1 MKTMRLLPAGALL
14 ASMML
19 LTGCGAFNGWFGG
32 GDEEP
37 LPGERIAVL
46 IGDSGLEVNAEAA
59 AEPVSISPPI
69 RNTEWPQPGGD
80 AAHSLR
86 HLSLDTPLRQA
97 WSASVGEG
105 SRDNRRLLAQP
116 VSADG
121 RVFAMDARRRVS
133 AFDLASG
140 RRLWSRDLGQDR
152 SSREEYFGG
161 GVSTGDGRVYVTTG
175 YGGLYALGAADGQIQ
190 WQTDLG
196 APLRSGPTF
205 ANGRVFASTTE
216 NVLVAVDAENGDE
229 LWTHYGLAEI
239 ASLLGGASP
248 AATESTVVGAF
259 SSGEVVALLADNGQ
273 VLWEDSLAGVR
284 RLEQTA
290 NIAQVRGH
298 PVIDEGLV
306 VAISNSNLM
315 LAIDQRTGMP
325 RWEAAVG
332 GTQTPWVAGNTI
344 YVVTQ
349 DAQLVALSRENG
361 SIRWVSPLQ
370 RYRDQEDREGPVVW
384 AGPVLAGGQLILANS
399 LGQLVLASPEDGSIL
414 HSQSI
419 TGPVLI
425 QPAVVDG
432 TLLLIT
438 DGGQLLALR

>member
-1 MKTMRLLPAGALL
+1 MRLLSAGVLL
-14 ASMML
+14 ASMTL
-19 LTGCGAFNGWFGG
+19 LAGCGTVGGWFGG
-32 GDEEP
+32 SDDPP
-37 LPGERIAVL
+37 LPGERIPVL
-46 IGDSGLEVNAEAA
+46 IGESSLEPDPEAA
-59 AEPVSISPPI
+59 AQPVNLPPPL
-69 RNTEWPQPGGD
+69 RNSDWPQPGGD

-86 HLSLDTPLRQA
+86 HLALGSSLGLA

-121 RVFAMDARRRVS
+121 KVFTMDARRRVS
-133 AFDLASG
+133 AFDLSSG
-140 RRLWSRDLGQDR
+140 RRLWTRDLGQDR

-161 GVSTGDGRVYVTTG
+161 GVATGAGQVYVTTG
-175 YGGLYALGAADGQIQ
+175 YGALYALSADSGEIQ
-190 WQTDLG
+190 WQTPLG
-196 APLRSGPTF
+196 APVRSGPTF
-205 ANGRVFASTTE
+205 SNGRVFASNTE
-216 NVLVAVDAENGDE
+216 NVLVAVDAETGEE
-229 LWTHYGLAEI
+229 LWSHTGLAEI
-239 ASLLGGASP
+239 ASLVGGASP
-248 AATESTVVGAF
+248 AATGSTVIGAF

-284 RLEQTA
+284 RLEQSA

-306 VAISNSNLM
+306 MAISNSNLM

-325 RWEAAVG
+325 VWEAGLG
-332 GTQTPWVAGNTI
+332 GAQTPWPAGDSI
-344 YVVTQ
+344 FVVTQ
-349 DAQLVALSRENG
+349 DAQLVALSRQNG
-361 SIRWVSPLQ
+361 AIRWASPLQ
-370 RYRDQEDREGPVVW
+370 RYRDPEDREDPLVW

-399 LGQLVLASPEDGSIL
+399 LGQLVFASPEDGSLL

-419 TGPVLI
+419 SGPVMI

-432 TLLLIT
+432 TLLLMT